1 MEPKVEMRVLELL
14 CSRLCHELISPVSAV
29 NNGMELLGDGG
40 ADMLEEVSELIA
52 QSAAE
57 ASSRLQF
64 YRVAYGLG
72 GAEAPAISLAEARRL
87 LNGLVREG
95 KVRLEWPMDATA
107 QGTDGGLGK
116 RGMKLLLNALAL
128 GIDTLPRGG
137 TLAVAIDAPPG
148 HGATLTASGKGAR
161 IEAAT
166 LGALT
171 GELDAGGLSARNVH
185 GYFTA
190 RVAEGCEARIA
201 TRADAPDI
209 VVIRLDLPAGADAV

>member
-1 MEPKVEMRVLELL
+1 MKPTVEMRVLELV

-29 NNGMELLGDGG
+29 NNGMELLADGG

-52 QSAAE
+52 ASAAE
-57 ASSRLQF
+57 AGGRLQF

-72 GAEAPAISLAEARRL
+72 GAEAPAISLGEARRL
-87 LNGLVREG
+87 AGGLVRDG
-95 KVRLEWPMDATA
+95 KVRLDWPQDAGA
-107 QGTDGGLGK
+107 AGSDGGLGK

-137 TLAVAIDAPPG
+137 TLAVALDAAPAAG
-148 HGATLTASGKGAR
+148 VTLTATGKGAR

-166 LGALT
+166 LGALA
-171 GELDAGGLSARNVH
+171 GELGPDALTARNVH

-190 RVAEGCEARIA
+190 RVAEAAGGRIE
-201 TRADAPDI
+201 TQADRPDT
-209 VVIRLDLPAGADAV
+209 VTIRLVLPAPA